1 MKLIPSHNHRS
12 YDGRKFLLSYTSTG
26 VNNSGN
32 KSVCDW
38 NTSDNNDPS
47 EYTAYTGGGSSHENM
62 PPYIAAYCW
71 RRIN

>member
-12 YDGRKFLLSYTSTG
+12 YDGRKFLLSYTTAS
-26 VNNSGN
+26 VNDSGN
-32 KSVCDW
+32 ICDW
-38 NTSDNNDPS
+38 NNNNANDPS
-47 EYTAYTGGGSSHENM
+47 EYTASTGGGSSHENM